1 MLSIQ
6 QQGQLLTFERPIVMG
21 IVNTTP
27 DSFYEGSRLQQV
39 DAAVAKALNMIAE
52 GATVIDIGG
61 QSTRPGSEQIGA
73 TEEAARVIPV
83 IAALK
88 QHLPQGVF
96 ISIDTY
102 HSRVAAEA
110 ITAGAHWVNDVSAG
124 MLDDAMLPTVAAAK
138 APYVC
143 MHMQGTPATMQHEPS
158 YDNVVTEVYDFFT
171 KRVDECHRAGI
182 NDVIIDVGFGFGK
195 TIKHNFQ
202 LLQALHFFQQ
212 LACPI
217 LVGISRKSTIY
228 KTLNCTPA
236 EALNGTTVL
245 NTVALQQGAHILR
258 VHDVKPAVEAIQL
271 ITAMQD
277 AVRNNEVSSV

>member
-6 QQGQLLTFERPIVMG
+6 QQGQLLTLEHPIVMG
-21 IVNTTP
+21 IVNATP

-39 DAAVAKALNMIAE
+39 DAAITKALNMIAE

-73 TEEAARVIPV
+73 SEEAARVIPV
-83 IAALK
+83 IAAVK
-88 QHLPQGVF
+88 EHLPQGVF
-96 ISIDTY
+96 ISVDTY
-102 HSRVAAEA
+102 HSSVAEQA
-110 ITAGAHWVNDVSAG
+110 IRAGAHWVNDVSG
-124 MLDDAMLPTVAAAK
+124 GLIDDAMLPTVAAAK
-138 APYVC
+138 VPYVC
-143 MHMQGTPATMQHEPS
+143 MHMQGTPGTMQQNPT
-158 YDNVVTEVYDFFT
+158 YNNVVTDVYDFFT
-171 KRVDECHRAGI
+171 KRIDACRRAGI

-195 TIKHNFQ
+195 TITHNLQ
-202 LLQALHFFQQ
+202 LLHGLHFFQQ

-245 NTVALQQGAHILR
+245 NTIALQQGTHILR
-258 VHDVKPAVEAIQL
+258 VHDVKPAIEAIQL
-271 ITAMQD
+271 ITAMQN
-277 AVRNNEVSSV
+277 AVSNNVAL